1 MATICCILL
10 SQQGFY
16 IIKYLSIFSQV
27 IRKQISQ
34 ASTIILSSTFQIYNV
49 INIDI
54 KVINNIERAETIHN
68 VKFPTS
74 RRLKVKC
81 LGRGEGYVSNWLVHE
96 LRKNRRRQTMRN
108 WDGNHYINCNPRL
121 YKGIDP
127 AWSGKEGGGG
137 FYQLCC
143 WSSCVSHVCHPP
155 VNIVS
160 TIYSVVL
167 LHYNVF
173 ELL

>member
-137 FYQLCC
+137 VLPALLLIELCQ
-143 WSSCVSHVCHPP
+143 SCVPP
-155 VNIVS
+155 
-160 TIYSVVL
+160 TCQHCK
-167 LHYNVF
+167 HYIF
-173 ELL
+173 SCLAAL